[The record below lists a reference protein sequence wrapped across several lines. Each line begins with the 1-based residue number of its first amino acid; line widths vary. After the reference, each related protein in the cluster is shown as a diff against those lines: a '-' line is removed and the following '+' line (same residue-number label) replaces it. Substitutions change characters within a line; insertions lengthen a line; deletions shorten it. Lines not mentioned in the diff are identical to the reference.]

1 MWAIEL
7 VGLMLVGLAVILGA
21 VVALPYV
28 IAKAAGHDQAICD
41 CWDCRNRRA
50 RAVEKAKRRG
60 TSMGERPGS
69 RTIPDEDSND
79 NHYWATN
86 ELRAGLRVLVK
97 GSTYRVTAVTMQQD
111 GNTRVELYNV
121 LQKNYTMIM
130 ISPRMRKVK
139 MWRKLELW

>member
-7 VGLMLVGLAVILGA
+7 VGLMLVGLGVVLGA
-21 VVALPYV
+21 VIVLPYV

-50 RAVEKAKRRG
+50 RAVEKAKRRDA
-60 TSMGERPGS
+60 SRPGS
-69 RTIPDEDSND
+69 RAIPDEDNND

-97 GSTYRVTAVTMQQD
+97 GSTYRVTAVTMQLD
-111 GNTRVELYNV
+111 GNTRVELFNV
-121 LQKNYTMIM
+121 LHKKYTMIM